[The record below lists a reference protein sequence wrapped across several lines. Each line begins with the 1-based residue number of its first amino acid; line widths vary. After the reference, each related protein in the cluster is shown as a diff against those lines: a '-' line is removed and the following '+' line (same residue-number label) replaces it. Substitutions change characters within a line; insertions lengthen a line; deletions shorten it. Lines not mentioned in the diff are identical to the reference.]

1 MSTGQQYV
9 LQPIELVSKGPDS
22 YSVLNQILGTLIKI
36 AIKNTNIFLKK
47 YIKNNYKESANNNEL
62 NGKF

>member
-1 MSTGQQYV
+1 MVYWLVVHV

-36 AIKNTNIFLKK
+36 AIKKK
-47 YIKNNYKESANNNEL
+47 LLVNFKNNYKESANNNEL
-62 NGKF
+62 KGKF